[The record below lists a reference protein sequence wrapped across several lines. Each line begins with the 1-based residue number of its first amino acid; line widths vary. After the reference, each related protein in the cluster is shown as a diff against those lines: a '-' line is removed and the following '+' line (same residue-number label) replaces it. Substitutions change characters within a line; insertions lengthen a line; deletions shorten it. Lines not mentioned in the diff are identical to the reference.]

1 MHFYIVANGQ
11 KNLNFMCAF
20 YVLQIFDK
28 TVVYNILNIPYVHI
42 AVAYILKI
50 PYVHIT
56 VVAVLQLYSH
66 VALFSI
72 VRVRHV

>member
-1 MHFYIVANGQ
+1 
-11 KNLNFMCAF
+11 MCAF

-28 TVVYNILNIPYVHI
+28 TVVYNILNNTCVHI
-42 AVAYILKI
+42 TVAYILKI

-72 VRVRHV
+72 VRVSHV